1 MKENIFI
8 NKKTDK
14 RYELVTKDIQLD
26 AGVYTLYAVDSYMY
40 VLKKKYNPKDFN
52 KDSNNQE
59 QQEEQLIEVKEDSTQ
74 EWTKRALDIKKQL
87 LEKGFLVITDME
99 EVRKISYVTRNE
111 INSGDILGIRGFDKN
126 FYIFTK
132 KSYEE
137 LKEKILVAMDDKNTS
152 LEDII
157 KKTNLEVEQ
166 IKGLIELLK
175 EQTDIIEVHREVYR
189 KI

>member
-1 MKENIFI
+1 
-8 NKKTDK
+8 
-14 RYELVTKDIQLD
+14 
-26 AGVYTLYAVDSYMY
+26 MY

-52 KDSNNQE
+52 KDSNSQE
-59 QQEEQLIEVKEDSTQ
+59 QQEEQLIEVKEDNSAQ
-74 EWTKRALDIKKQL
+74 DWTKRALDIKKQL
-87 LEKGFLVITDME
+87 LERGFLSITDIE

-111 INSGDILGIRGFDKN
+111 INSGDVLGIRGFDKN

-132 KSYEE
+132 KTYEN
-137 LKEKILVAMDDKNTS
+137 LKDKVLDAMDNKSTP

-166 IKGLIELLK
+166 IKGIIELLK
-175 EQTDIIEVHREVYR
+175 EQSDIIEVHRDVFR